1 MNKTFEGKS
10 KVVTIRD
17 YYQKLRRRDKGEF
30 LKFLVSEFGLGYTTM
45 STKLNG
51 GAKITKTDA
60 VLLSQAIERESE
72 WKQ

>member
-10 KVVTIRD
+10 EVVTIRD

-30 LKFLVSEFGLGYTTM
+30 LKFLVSEFGLGYSTM